1 METSSPLF
9 KGATRPACIGGVPP
23 PGICA
28 QYRRHFAFG
37 NLDLDSFDFDYAYH
51 AFLFEDRRRQ
61 R

>member
-9 KGATRPACIGGVPP
+9 KGATRLHRGRSP